1 VSFLTNEQS
10 RVAFIGTLAALFGTV
25 IGGCLALEGTHM
37 TLAENRKVQL
47 QAVRRQAYTQLMGEK
62 AELLMLLQELT
73 QAHDKDTFYQGRAA
87 QLAVAAKS
95 RPAPSKATDDPQ
107 SYLAEAVQQERNAD
121 HYSDEVVACNQKVF
135 ESIALIQLSFPA
147 DPELDSRIAAV
158 QAMLTRTDD
167 VVPTESLRQ
176 RMAWVV
182 STEDAEQQLSIR
194 QKQRM
199 VYIEQAVRPITD
211 LLTYLKP
218 VLAKDS

>member
-1 VSFLTNEQS
+1 MAFFTKEES
-10 RVAFIGTLAALFGTV
+10 RVAFIGVLAALLGSV
-25 IGGCLALEGTHM
+25 IGGCLTLEGTHM

-47 QAVRRQAYTQLMGEK
+47 QAARRQAYTQLMGEK

-73 QAHDKDTFYQGRAA
+73 EAHDKDTFYQGRAA
-87 QLAVAAKS
+87 QLAVAAES
-95 RPAPSKATDDPQ
+95 RSGPRKATDDPQ
-107 SYLAEAVQQERNAD
+107 SYLAQAVQQERNAD

-135 ESIALIQLSFPA
+135 ESIALVQLSFPT

-158 QAMLTRTDD
+158 QAMLTRTND
-167 VVPTESLRQ
+167 VIPTESLRQ

-199 VYIEQAVRPITD
+199 VYIEQAVRPVTD
-211 LLTYLKP
+211 LLTYLKSA
-218 VLAKDS
+218 LAKEP